1 MTILDI
7 IAMAGGLALFL
18 FGMSTMGDSLAKM
31 AGGKL
36 EKFWKSSPPNV
47 FSLYCWGLGLPQS
60 FSHQVLL
67 PLWLSASL
75 TQAS

>member
-7 IAMAGGLALFL
+7 IAMAGGLAMFL

-36 EKFWKSSPPNV
+36 E
-47 FSLYCWGLGLPQS
+47 
-60 FSHQVLL
+60 
-67 PLWLSASL
+67 
-75 TQAS
+75 